1 MRVIADLHIHSK
13 YSRAT
18 SNRMDVE
25 TIAQQAKIKGLNI
38 IGTGDF
44 THPKWSAEL
53 KSKLVKEGDLYV
65 HNGVH
70 FVPQTEIS
78 SIYTDGDSCRK
89 IHNCIMCPDLETAE
103 QVTEWLKTKGR
114 VDYDG
119 RPIFKLP
126 CPELVEKVME
136 INKDNFVFPA
146 HIWTP
151 WFSLFGSESG
161 FDRIEDCYKD
171 QTKNIHA
178 LETGLSSDPEMNW
191 RLSALDRFALI
202 SNSDCHSPWPYRL
215 GREANVFELSKPS
228 YYEMISAIKSKNPKQ
243 FLYTIEVDPAYG
255 KYHFDGHRNCNVE
268 MSPEEAIKQ
277 GNICSVC
284 KKKLTLGV
292 LHRVEE
298 LADRPVG
305 FVPKGAIPFKKIL
318 PIQEIIATVNGSP
331 VFSTVVARIYNKL
344 IERFKT
350 EMAILLEASF
360 EQLREVVEENMA
372 KAILLNRENRIHVKP
387 GYDNTYG
394 VPSFG
399 DEIKVKK
406 RRQATIAEF

>member
-1 MRVIADLHIHSK
+1 MRIVADLHIHSK

-18 SNRMDVE
+18 SDKMDIE
-25 TIAQQAKIKGLNI
+25 TISEQAKIKGLNI

-44 THPKWSAEL
+44 THPKWFAEL
-53 KSKLVKEGDLYV
+53 KSKLVKDGDLYV
-65 HNGVH
+65 HNGIH

-78 SIYTDGDSCRK
+78 SIYTDGNACRK

-119 RPIFKLP
+119 RPIFKIP
-126 CPELVEKVME
+126 CPELVEKVMS

-171 QTKNIHA
+171 QTKHIHA

-191 RLSALDRFALI
+191 RLSQLDKFALI

-228 YYEMISAIKSKNPKQ
+228 YKEMIEALKSKNPKH
-243 FLYTIEVDPAYG
+243 FLYTLEVDPSYG
-255 KYHFDGHRNCNVE
+255 KYHFDGHRNCNIE
-268 MSPEEAIKQ
+268 LSPEESTKHN
-277 GNICSVC
+277 NICPIC
-284 KKKLTLGV
+284 KTKLTLGV
-292 LHRVEE
+292 LHRVKQ
-298 LADRPVG
+298 LADRENG
-305 FVPKGAIPFKKIL
+305 FVPKNAIPFKKIL
-318 PIQEIIATVNGSP
+318 PLQEIIAVISGTQ
-331 VFSTVVARIYNKL
+331 VFSVAVAKTYNKL
-344 IERFKT
+344 IAEFGNELNILMETSFERLK
-350 EMAILLEASF
+350 EASD
-360 EQLREVVEENMA
+360 ENLA
-372 KAILLNRENRIHVKP
+372 RAIILNRENKINVKP
-387 GYDNTYG
+387 GYDGVYG
-394 VPSFG
+394 IPSFG
-399 DEIKVKK
+399 SEINVKK
-406 RRQATIAEF
+406 KRQSSLAEF